1 MSAVNS
7 GEPKPEN
14 PGASSSS
21 GSELLQREEVKK
33 VLSSDIA
40 INALLSRLKSSL
52 LTCEEFTK
60 FVRKKYLYEEEHAQE
75 MTKTTKHFFQ
85 QSGHSG
91 LSRSIHQLL
100 EFDNKL
106 SQVKVSYVR
115 ALQKIYDELTALL
128 LTVTKTRKS
137 VKERSR
143 RLEKDVSDAIHSAEK
158 AKSRY
163 ISLCQDWEK
172 LRLADPTKTKLTLRG
187 SKTTKEQE
195 EDLQRKIDNADI
207 EYKQKVDHSNSL
219 RNTFLSRERPQI
231 VSELTDLILEMD
243 TAMSIQLQKYTIWTE
258 NMILNSGV
266 SINPVDGNSKSMRNA
281 ATSMNNELD
290 LYNSL
295 NKYNTSKSASMV
307 NKNLIPVEYKK
318 HPSMAKSYTS
328 SAMGGSSTFGKIS
341 GPSNFVVNTSKNSLP
356 KRVMSTQNESPFVAS
371 SASTGLGGTV
381 SPQNH
386 NVQPSSA
393 SSGHSQ
399 MSSNGNSITPSSSRP
414 LKSMVDIAIPS
425 SAPATG
431 YGSNTNGSSGPA
443 PNSAPSQVNNSN
455 GSRNGISNGIGND
468 SNQDFPTLDP
478 GANAR
483 QTSIA
488 HSIATTTD
496 TMNRPTSTVQTIG
509 SLPPGTTKDF
519 KTFGMPLENLLDYDQ
534 DLVPAIVRQCIY
546 VVDKYGLDLEGIY
559 RKSANVLDVSRLKSE
574 IDKDP
579 SNIFMILPSKNYTD
593 SDIYLVGSLLK
604 TFFANLPDTLLP
616 REMTDEIK
624 TCLSIDDPTTRRNY
638 MHGIIYKLPDG
649 QYWTIRALIFHLKRV
664 LEHEAQNRMGLK
676 ALCIIWGPT
685 IISPNNEDLNDVN
698 YQISAMRLLFD
709 VADQAFE
716 PE

>member
-1 MSAVNS
+1 MSVDTSES
-7 GEPKPEN
+7 GTDPNLTGCVAEPSQSN
-14 PGASSSS
+14 D
-21 GSELLQREEVKK
+21 LLQREEVKK

-40 INALLSRLKSSL
+40 INALLSRLKGSL

-60 FVRKKYLYEEEHAQE
+60 FMRKKYLYEEEHAQE
-75 MTKTTKHFFQ
+75 MSKTTKHFFQ
-85 QSGHSG
+85 ETGNSG

-100 EFDNKL
+100 EYDNKL
-106 SQVKVSYVR
+106 SQVKISYVR
-115 ALQKIYDELTALL
+115 ALQKIYDEVTALL

-137 VKERSR
+137 LKEKSR
-143 RLEKDVSDAIHSAEK
+143 RLEKDVSDAIHTAEK

-172 LRLADPTKTKLTLRG
+172 LRLTDPTKTKLTLRG

-195 EDLQRKIDNADI
+195 EDLQRKIDSADL
-207 EYKQKVDHSNSL
+207 EYKQRVDHSNSL
-219 RNTFLSRERPQI
+219 RNTFLSKERPQI
-231 VSELTDLILEMD
+231 VSELKDLILEID

-266 SINPVDGNSKSMRNA
+266 SVNPVDGNSKSMRSS

-290 LYNSL
+290 LYNFL
-295 NKYNTSKSASMV
+295 NKYNTSKSGSMI

-318 HPSMAKSYTS
+318 HPSMARSYTS
-328 SAMGGSSTFGKIS
+328 SAMGTSSNFGKIS
-341 GPSNFVVNTSKNSLP
+341 GPSNFVVNNSKNSLP
-356 KRVMSTQNESPFVAS
+356 KRVMSTQHESPFNSS
-371 SASTGLGGTV
+371 SAAAALSSTV
-381 SPQNH
+381 SPSATTHPPN
-386 NVQPSSA
+386 SA
-393 SSGHSQ
+393 SSGQSQ
-399 MSSNGNSITPSSSRP
+399 SSVNGNSITSTSSRP
-414 LKSMVDIAIPS
+414 LKSMVDVVPPS
-425 SAPATG
+425 E
-431 YGSNTNGSSGPA
+431 TNKK
-443 PNSAPSQVNNSN
+443 
-455 GSRNGISNGIGND
+455 
-468 SNQDFPTLDP
+468 DFPTLDP
-478 GANAR
+478 RPNIR
-483 QTSIA
+483 QTSVA
-488 HSIATTTD
+488 PSVATTE
-496 TMNRPTSTVQTIG
+496 TMTRPPSTVQTIG
-509 SLPPGTTKDF
+509 SLPPGTAKDF
-519 KTFGMPLENLLDYDQ
+519 KTFAVPLENLLDYDQ

-546 VVDKYGLDLEGIY
+546 VIDKYGLNLEGIY

-579 SNIFMILPSKNYTD
+579 SNVFMILPPKNYTD

-616 REMTDEIK
+616 REMTEEIK
-624 TCLSIDDPTTRRNY
+624 TCLSIEDSTTRKNY

-649 QYWTIRALIFHLKRV
+649 QYWTIRALIFHLKRI
-664 LEHEAQNRMGLK
+664 LEHETKNRMGLK

-698 YQISAMRLLFD
+698 YQISAMELLFD